1 MIFDYQFRNY
11 NFRALIYMIL
21 LSVLGIIVVGSA
33 SNQDRSS
40 VIKQI
45 IGVVV
50 SLIIC
55 LVLSLIDYHQYF
67 RFTTLIY
74 VVCAGMLAAVL
85 LFGRT
90 TKGATRWLRIGGI
103 QIQPSE
109 FVKIGLIL
117 ILANFLSRNRE
128 KINEPKTLWMT
139 ALICVLPVG
148 MEK

>member
-21 LSVLGIIVVGSA
+21 LSVLGILVVGSA

-90 TKGATRWLRIGGI
+90 TKGRDPLAADRRDSDPAVRVCKDRSDPHPG
-103 QIQPSE
+103 E
-109 FVKIGLIL
+109 FPFQKPGE
-117 ILANFLSRNRE
+117 NQ
-128 KINEPKTLWMT
+128 
-139 ALICVLPVG
+139 
-148 MEK
+148 

>member
-21 LSVLGIIVVGSA
+21 LSVLGILVVGSA

-55 LVLSLIDYHQYF
+55 LVLSLIDYMQETVSMVLHSTDRSRNMSRIR
-67 RFTTLIY
+67 RFMCLQAISTETTLIWT
-74 VVCAGMLAAVL
+74 CST
-85 LFGRT
+85 GRSVT
-90 TKGATRWLRIGGI
+90 VTYIIFFQRT
-103 QIQPSE
+103 
-109 FVKIGLIL
+109 VK
-117 ILANFLSRNRE
+117 
-128 KINEPKTLWMT
+128 
-139 ALICVLPVG
+139 
-148 MEK
+148 

>member
-21 LSVLGIIVVGSA
+21 LSVLGILVVGSA

-90 TKGATRWLRIGGI
+90 TKGRDPLAGGSAGFRSSR
-103 QIQPSE
+103 PS
-109 FVKIGLIL
+109 L
-117 ILANFLSRNRE
+117 
-128 KINEPKTLWMT
+128 
-139 ALICVLPVG
+139 
-148 MEK
+148 

>member
-1 MIFDYQFRNY
+1 
-11 NFRALIYMIL
+11 MIL
-21 LSVLGIIVVGSA
+21 LSVLGILVVGSA

-74 VVCAGMLAAVL
+74 VVCAWNAGGSSFVWTYHQGRDPLAADRRDSDPAVRVCKDRSDPHP
-85 LFGRT
+85 G
-90 TKGATRWLRIGGI
+90 
-103 QIQPSE
+103 E
-109 FVKIGLIL
+109 FSFQKPG
-117 ILANFLSRNRE
+117 
-128 KINEPKTLWMT
+128 
-139 ALICVLPVG
+139 
-148 MEK
+148 

>member
-21 LSVLGIIVVGSA
+21 LSVLGILVVGSA

-90 TKGATRWLRIGGI
+90 TKAAHPLATDRRDSDPAVRVCKARSDPHPG
-103 QIQPSE
+103 E
-109 FVKIGLIL
+109 FSFQKPG
-117 ILANFLSRNRE
+117 
-128 KINEPKTLWMT
+128 
-139 ALICVLPVG
+139 
-148 MEK
+148 

>member
-21 LSVLGIIVVGSA
+21 LSVLGILVVGSA

-90 TKGATRWLRIGGI
+90 TKAADRRDSDPAVRVCKDRSDPHPG
-103 QIQPSE
+103 E
-109 FVKIGLIL
+109 FSFQKPGE
-117 ILANFLSRNRE
+117 NQ
-128 KINEPKTLWMT
+128 
-139 ALICVLPVG
+139 
-148 MEK
+148 

>member
-21 LSVLGIIVVGSA
+21 LSVLGILVVGSA

-67 RFTTLIY
+67 
-74 VVCAGMLAAVL
+74 
-85 LFGRT
+85 FGIIS
-90 TKGATRWLRIGGI
+90 KFIEVQMKPGQSMSGFYL
-103 QIQPSE
+103 
-109 FVKIGLIL
+109 
-117 ILANFLSRNRE
+117 
-128 KINEPKTLWMT
+128 
-139 ALICVLPVG
+139 
-148 MEK
+148 

>member
-21 LSVLGIIVVGSA
+21 LSVLGILVVGSA

-90 TKGATRWLRIGGI
+90 I
-103 QIQPSE
+103 QGRDPLAADRRDSDPASE

-117 ILANFLSRNRE
+117 ILANFLSRNRD
-128 KINEPKTLWMT
+128 KIQ
-139 ALICVLPVG
+139 
-148 MEK
+148 